1 MEEDSGRTQC
11 YERPLAVCFHMCGV
25 CVCVQAMQ
33 YIGEIKSKRGEAD
46 SEVLDE
52 AETSESVS

>member
-1 MEEDSGRTQC
+1 MRGHLLYVFIC
-11 YERPLAVCFHMCGV
+11 VV